1 MEVYVARQPIFNAE
15 KELFG
20 YELLFR
26 EGMSN
31 YFPDIDG
38 STATSHVLY
47 NSFFTIGIDKIIGDN
62 TAFIN
67 FTEDL
72 LLKKLP
78 LMFPPEKV
86 VVEVLEN
93 VEPKD
98 EVVAACKEIADQ
110 GYHLALDDFFYNKDL
125 ESLIALANIIKFDF
139 QATSFEKVSQYIEK
153 LSKYNVILL
162 AEKVENYDE
171 FKIAR
176 AMGFKLFQGYFF
188 SKPEILKGRDISSV
202 QMSLLQ
208 VMAEVN
214 KDNFEFSKVER
225 IISRDVGISY
235 KLLRY
240 MNSAYYRRVCEISS
254 IKQAIVLLGERGMRG
269 FVSLIAMSKLAADK
283 PDELVRSSVI
293 RAKFCELMAQFKSNG
308 LDPSELFTIGLFS
321 LIDAILDDTME
332 NLLGKLPLTDGIK
345 KALTEKEGKLYQ
357 YLELAIAYQMA
368 EWEKVSNI
376 ANMIRM
382 DESKLPEYF
391 AEAVAWADGLTSIR

>member
-1 MEVYVARQPIFNAE
+1 MDVYVARQPIFNAE
-15 KELFG
+15 KELYG

-26 EGMSN
+26 EGMAN
-31 YFPDIDG
+31 YFPDVDG
-38 STATSHVLY
+38 STATSSVLY

-72 LLKKLP
+72 LIKKLP

-86 VVEVLEN
+86 VVEILED

-98 EVVAACKEIADQ
+98 EVVAACKEIADK
-110 GYHLALDDFFYNKDL
+110 GYHLAMDDFFYDKEL
-125 ESLIALANIIKFDF
+125 ESLISLAHIIKFDF
-139 QATSFEKVSQYIEK
+139 RATSFEKVSHYIEK
-153 LSKYNVILL
+153 LSKFKAILL

-214 KDNFEFSKVER
+214 KDNFEFNKVEK

-254 IKQAIVLLGERGMRG
+254 IKQAIVLLGERGMRS

-293 RAKFCELMAQFKSNG
+293 RAKFCELMAHFKSNG

-332 NLLGKLPLTDGIK
+332 NLLSKLPLTDGIK
-345 KALTEKEGKLYQ
+345 KALLKKEGKLYN

-368 EWEKVSNI
+368 EWDKVSTI
-376 ANMIRM
+376 ANVIRM
-382 DESKLPEYF
+382 NESKLPEYF

>member
-72 LLKKLP
+72 LVKKLP

-139 QATSFEKVSQYIEK
+139 QATSFEKVSQHIEK

-293 RAKFCELMAQFKSNG
+293 RAKFCELMAQFKSDG

-332 NLLGKLPLTDGIK
+332 NLLGKLPLTDSIK
-345 KALTEKEGKLYQ
+345 NALLEKEGKLYQ
-357 YLELAIAYQMA
+357 YLELSIAYQMA

-376 ANMIRM
+376 ANIIRM

>member
-110 GYHLALDDFFYNKDL
+110 GYHLALDDFFYNKEL

>member
-72 LLKKLP
+72 LVKKLP

-86 VVEVLEN
+86 VVEVLET

-110 GYHLALDDFFYNKDL
+110 GYHLALDDFFYDKDL

-153 LSKYNVILL
+153 LSKYDVILL

-293 RAKFCELMAQFKSNG
+293 RAKFCELMAQFKSDG

-332 NLLGKLPLTDGIK
+332 NLLGKLPLTDSIK
-345 KALTEKEGKLYQ
+345 KALLEKEGKLYQ
-357 YLELAIAYQMA
+357 YLELSIAYQMA
-368 EWEKVSNI
+368 EWDKVSKI
-376 ANMIRM
+376 ANTIRM

>member
-72 LLKKLP
+72 LVKKLP

-86 VVEVLEN
+86 VVEVLET

-110 GYHLALDDFFYNKDL
+110 GYHLALDDFFYDKDR

-153 LSKYNVILL
+153 LSKYDVVLL

-293 RAKFCELMAQFKSNG
+293 RAKFCELMAQFKSDG

-332 NLLGKLPLTDGIK
+332 NLLGMLPLTDSIK
-345 KALTEKEGKLYQ
+345 KALLEKEGKLYQ
-357 YLELAIAYQMA
+357 YLELSIAYQMA
-368 EWEKVSNI
+368 EWNKVSKI
-376 ANMIRM
+376 ANTVRM

>member
-31 YFPDIDG
+31 YFPDVDG
-38 STATSHVLY
+38 STATSNLLY

-72 LLKKLP
+72 LVKKLP

-86 VVEVLEN
+86 VVEILED

-98 EVVAACKEIADQ
+98 EVVAACQEIADK
-110 GYHLALDDFFYNKDL
+110 GYSLALDDFFYDEHL
-125 ESLIALANIIKFDF
+125 ESLISLANIIKFDF
-139 QATSFEKVSQYIEK
+139 RATSFEKVSQYIEK
-153 LSKYNVILL
+153 LSKHNVILL
-162 AEKVENYDE
+162 AEKVETYDE
-171 FKIAR
+171 FKIAL
-176 AMGFKLFQGYFF
+176 AMGFNLFQGYFF
-188 SKPEILKGRDISSV
+188 SKPEILKGRDISSI

-214 KDNFEFSKVER
+214 KDNFEFNKVEK

-293 RAKFCELMAQFKSNG
+293 RAKFCELIAQFKGDG

-332 NLLGKLPLTDGIK
+332 NLLSKLPLKDEIK
-345 KALTEKEGKLYQ
+345 KALLEKKGKLYH
-357 YLELAIAYQMA
+357 YLELTIAYQMT
-368 EWEKVSNI
+368 EWDNVSKI
-376 ANMIRM
+376 AKAIGM
-382 DESKLPEYF
+382 DELKLPEYF
-391 AEAVAWADGLTSIR
+391 AEAVGWADGLTSIQ